1 MIEANAVNFKE
12 VIDSRA
18 ERRSSLSELMHRLDS
33 KNINCRHCTGVCCT
47 SVANS
52 MQIDNIQTVDLYVY
66 LKINDLFD
74 PNELK
79 DCIEEYRLTPTNIG
93 SKGQYLRKRYTCP
106 FFKREKLGCMISPD
120 FKPYGCLG
128 FNAQAEN
135 VQNGEACSVYQNELE
150 SRENNG
156 VNEIDLNEKLSRELN
171 LINDKQPIPVKL
183 LELDSALT
191 KLKITLGF

>member
-18 ERRSSLSELMHRLDS
+18 ERRSGLSDLMHRLDS
-33 KNINCRHCTGVCCT
+33 KNIDCRHCTGVCCT

-66 LKINDLFD
+66 LKKNDLFD
-74 PNELK
+74 PVELK
-79 DCIEEYRLTPTNIG
+79 DCIEEYRLTPTNTG

-106 FFKREKLGCMISPD
+106 FFKREKLGCMVSPEY
-120 FKPYGCLG
+120 KPYGCLG
-128 FNAQAEN
+128 FNARTEN
-135 VQNGEACSVYQNELE
+135 VQNGEDCGVYSNELE
-150 SRENNG
+150 NRESNG
-156 VNEIDLNEKLSRELN
+156 VDEKILNERLSREFN
-171 LINDKQPIPVKL
+171 LINDKQPIPIKL

-191 KLKITLGF
+191 RLNLQIKF